1 VKENNAHIGMI
12 VGVSIVVQVVNVLP
26 LLCQH
31 VQIIQ
36 LVTIV
41 MVKHVNL
48 IQIAKVNSVIREKVF
63 VQLIIK

>member
-1 VKENNAHIGMI
+1 VKENNAHMGMI
-12 VGVSIVVQVVNVLP
+12 VGVSIVVQVVNVLL
-26 LLCQH
+26 LLCHH

-41 MVKHVNL
+41 MVNHVNL
-48 IQIAKVNSVIREKVF
+48 IQIAKVNSVIREKIF